1 MNFSSYASTN
11 ISAVLKKFEVDP
23 KRGLLHNEI
32 AERRR
37 VYGINTI
44 KESRVSPWEI
54 LLRQLKS
61 SFIYLLIG
69 AAVLSFLLREMTEGV
84 MIVIFLLINTFLG
97 FYQEYRSEQTV
108 ELLRKFIP
116 RRVKVRRE
124 GTLATIPVENLVLG
138 DVVIIEAGN
147 GIPADIRI
155 IEEFNLTVNEE
166 PLMGES
172 VAVKKESSPLA
183 HDTAELHEA
192 NNIGFSGTTVV
203 SGRGVGIVF
212 AVGSQTVIGDIA
224 RLSSEGKRESKFEQ
238 ELAKFSK
245 FILYLVLITLAF
257 IFVANILLKGFSTDI
272 VGLAIFSIALAV
284 SVVPEALP
292 VVMTFSLSR
301 GARRLA
307 KNHVVVKRLSAI
319 EDLGSVE
326 IFCTDKTGTLTE
338 NKLTVSETCGQ
349 NREEIIFAANMGG
362 SYLAMRDRNEHIDPF
377 DRALW
382 EALSSTD
389 QTRIAAYE
397 KIRDI
402 PFDPVRRKNS
412 ALLSHEGKTM
422 LIVRGAPEVLL
433 DAVSISLEERAHVLS
448 WMADEGRKG
457 RRTLAVASKNLS
469 SVDYDDVKDEEGLT
483 FIGCV
488 SFVDP
493 IKVSARKAIQDAV
506 ALKVGIKIITGD
518 SREVAGTVAYEV
530 GLAKNP
536 EEVMTARELF
546 ALNEDDRTAA
556 LDRLNV
562 FARVSPEEKYRII
575 GMFQKKY
582 RVGFLGEGINDAPAL
597 KRSNVA
603 IVVDGASDIAREAA
617 DIVLLEKSLDV
628 IIGGIREGR
637 AIFAN
642 TVKYLRSSLSSNFG
656 NFYAVAISSLFIP
669 FLPMLPL
676 QILLVNLLSDF
687 PAIAIATD
695 NVEPKELQKP
705 KQYDVRNIL
714 IFGTILGVISTLFD
728 FITFASFY
736 QVSAESLQTHWFMV
750 SILTELVFFYSIRSR
765 KIFFRTVAP
774 SRTIVFLSLL
784 AGALTIALPFTTFGH
799 TMFNFISPSASSL
812 GFVLGLVGT
821 YFITTE
827 IAKLFYYRMTAPTT
841 RT

>member
-1 MNFSSYASTN
+1 MNFSSYASAD
-11 ISAVLKKFEVDP
+11 IPAILKKFEVNP
-23 KRGLLHNEI
+23 KKGLLLDEI

-37 VYGINTI
+37 VYGINALEWN
-44 KESRVSPWEI
+44 KVNPWNI

-61 SFIYLLIG
+61 SFIYLLMV
-69 AAVLSFLLREMTEGV
+69 AAVLSFLLREMTESV

-108 ELLRKFIP
+108 LLLRKFVP
-116 RRVKVRRE
+116 PRVKVRRE
-124 GTLATIPVENLVLG
+124 GTLSTIPASELVPG
-138 DVVIIEAGN
+138 DIVIIEAGN
-147 GIPADIRI
+147 GIHADIRI
-155 IEEFNLTVNEE
+155 IEDINLNVNEE
-166 PLMGES
+166 PLTGES
-172 VAVKKESSPLA
+172 MAIKKGSGSLTHA
-183 HDTAELHEA
+183 TELYEA
-192 NNIGFSGTTVV
+192 KNIGFSGTTVV

-212 AVGSQTVIGDIA
+212 AVGPQTVIGDIA
-224 RLSSEGKRESKFEQ
+224 RLSGNAKRESKFEQ

-257 IFVANILLKGFSTDI
+257 IFAANILIKGVDADI
-272 VGLAIFSIALAV
+272 IGLAIFSVALAV

-307 KNHVVVKRLSAI
+307 KKHVVVKRLSAI

-338 NKLTVSETCGQ
+338 NKLTVSETCGRS
-349 NREEIIFAANMGG
+349 REEIIFVANMG
-362 SYLAMRDRNEHIDPF
+362 SFYLAMREQKEHPDPF
-377 DRALW
+377 DCALW
-382 EALSSTD
+382 EALSPHD
-389 QTRIAAYE
+389 QTRIASYA

-412 ALLSHEGKTM
+412 ALLSNDGKTM
-422 LIVRGAPEVLL
+422 LVVRGAPEAILSSSL
-433 DAVSISLEERAHVLS
+433 VSKEDEMRVLS
-448 WMADEGRKG
+448 FMEGEGRKG
-457 RRTLAVASKNLS
+457 RRILAVALKELASA
-469 SVDYDDVKDEEGLT
+469 DYDDTKDEEELT

-488 SFVDP
+488 SFIDP
-493 IKVSARKAIQDAV
+493 IKASARKAIQDAV

-530 GLAKNP
+530 GLAESP
-536 EEVMTARELF
+536 EDVMTARELF
-546 ALNEDDRTAA
+546 ALSENDCSAA
-556 LDRLNV
+556 LERLNV

-575 GMFQKKY
+575 GMLQKKY
-582 RVGFLGEGINDAPAL
+582 QVGFLGEGINDAPAL
-597 KRSNVA
+597 KRASVA
-603 IVVDGASDIAREAA
+603 IVVKSASDIAREAA

-642 TVKYLRSSLSSNFG
+642 TIKYLRSSISSNFG
-656 NFYAVAISSLFIP
+656 NFYAVAISSLLIP

-695 NVEPKELQKP
+695 NVHPEELRKP

-714 IFGTILGVISTLFD
+714 IFGTILGVVSTIFD

-736 QVSAESLQTHWFMV
+736 KISAESLQTHWFIV

-774 SRTIVFLSLL
+774 SKLIIYLSLL
-784 AGALTIALPFTTFGH
+784 AGITTIALPFTAFGH

-812 GFVLGLVGT
+812 GFVLGLVGV

-827 IAKLFYYRMTAPTT
+827 IAKLFYYHMIAPVTT